1 MPDQITLFTRD
12 GTWKADVKAW
22 KNNFLVYKS
31 IGTQVTVYH
40 REQTKNTWGNTVTDW
55 VQKPARL
62 IDIAN
67 TYKAGPASASRQAS
81 CPNASYCEEKLW
93 AVGVSLTIPTDGGDP
108 SVGGSAPLEVDSV
121 TGSVMV
127 SIGEEQLRGE
137 VSASSALSDNSI
149 WG

>member
-1 MPDQITLFTRD
+1 MADLITLFTHD

-31 IGTQVTVYH
+31 IGPQVTVYH

-55 VQKPARL
+55 VQKPAKL
-62 IDIAN
+62 IDIAD
-67 TYKAGPASASRQAS
+67 TYKAGPGSASRRAA

-93 AVGVSLTIPTDGGDP
+93 AVGVSLTIPANGDP
-108 SVGGSAPLEVDSV
+108 SLGGAAPLEVDSV
-121 TGSVMV
+121 TGTVMV
-127 SIGEEQLRGE
+127 LIGEEQLRGE
-137 VSASSALSDNSI
+137 VSASSAIGDNSI